1 MQHKEIREEMKSTG
15 IVVKHT
21 VIKPPSGLFCAVELY
36 LLFYGKVYV
45 GYGLGKYNPNDKK
58 CPDTQLNPNLSEEI
72 AESKALHDIA
82 TQIATEVSRAH
93 ALIQDRVRRTI
104 VFDTENAI
112 GKMYKEL
119 YEKRDIE
126 VEYDWAGLGNE

>member
-1 MQHKEIREEMKSTG
+1 
-15 IVVKHT
+15 
-21 VIKPPSGLFCAVELY
+21 
-36 LLFYGKVYV
+36 
-45 GYGLGKYNPNDKK
+45 
-58 CPDTQLNPNLSEEI
+58 
-72 AESKALHDIA
+72 
-82 TQIATEVSRAH
+82 
-93 ALIQDRVRRTI
+93 